1 MAPSGSSTTSVERF
15 GTGASA
21 ADLRPGHLVF
31 THGRHWPARLI
42 RFGQKLRFTGPRAP
56 FAYWNHVALVLG
68 PSGDLAEALSSGVVR
83 TNIAKYERT
92 DYDLVRVESTTE
104 DEREILLFAE
114 SVLLARW
121 RYGWV
126 TILGLALTL
135 LTGSRL
141 TVGRVGTAICSG
153 FAAEALVR
161 NGTIFTRPP
170 AYMMP
175 ADLAEHYGVRG
186 RSRAL
191 EARPPG

>member
-1 MAPSGSSTTSVERF
+1 MTAPPPSRTASVERF
-15 GTGASA
+15 GAGASA
-21 ADLRPGHLVF
+21 AGLRPGDLVF
-31 THGRHWPARLI
+31 THGTHWPARLI
-42 RFGQKLRFTGPRAP
+42 RFGQCLRFTGPRAP

-68 PSGDLAEALSSGVVR
+68 ASGDLAEALSPGVVR

-92 DYDLVRVESTTE
+92 DYHLVRVESSAADQE
-104 DEREILLFAE
+104 QILRFAE
-114 SVLLARW
+114 SVLAARW

-135 LTGSRL
+135 LTGSRF

-161 NGTIFTRPP
+161 NGTIFARPP

-175 ADLAEHYGVRG
+175 ADLAEHYGMRG
-186 RSRAL
+186 GS
-191 EARPPG
+191 

>member
-1 MAPSGSSTTSVERF
+1 MTAPPASSTASVERF
-15 GTGASA
+15 GAGASA
-21 ADLRPGHLVF
+21 GGLRPGDLVF
-31 THGRHWPARLI
+31 THGTHWPARLI
-42 RFGQKLRFTGPRAP
+42 RFGQRLRFTGPCAP

-92 DYDLVRVESTTE
+92 DYDLVRVESSAE
-104 DEREILLFAE
+104 DEGEILLFAE
-114 SVLLARW
+114 SVLAARW

-126 TILGLALTL
+126 TIVGLALTL
-135 LTGSRL
+135 LTGSRF

-161 NGTIFTRPP
+161 NGSIFARPP

-186 RSRAL
+186 RS
-191 EARPPG
+191 